1 MAYSTRAKVTDIMI
15 VIRAGGSIKS
25 FLAVIYSTALCA
37 MLRSHGV
44 EMLRRA
50 EGYNL
55 LRQARVCINV
65 DNFVLPETGSAYWL

>member
-1 MAYSTRAKVTDIMI
+1 MI

-44 EMLRRA
+44 EMLRERR
-50 EGYNL
+50 GTTW

-65 DNFVLPETGSAYWL
+65 DNFVLPETGSLYWL